1 MAAQRQPIYALTQV
15 KISINLYYLSPFFY
29 QKIMFDSLT
38 EKLNSVFKKL
48 RGHGKLTE
56 QNITDALKEV
66 RLALLEADVN
76 FKVVKD
82 FIDRVRVRAVGQE
95 VLGSLTPGQQVVKI
109 VHEELVS
116 LMGGSNTGLN
126 LSYKPPIPVMLVGL
140 QGSGKTT
147 TAAKLGK
154 FLKDKGRKPYLVP
167 ADVRRPAAIEQLKT
181 LGEQLSIPVYPSDSQ
196 ESPVTICRKAIQ
208 WADGESGDVVLIDTA
223 GRLHIDEDLM
233 KELEQIKRE
242 VTPREILLVAD
253 AMTGQDAVQVAKKFN
268 ETLDLQGVIL
278 TKLDGDA
285 RGGAALS
292 IKAVTGK
299 PIKFIG
305 VGEKLDALEL
315 FHPDRMA
322 SRILGMGDVLSLI
335 EKAQETIDEKKAQE
349 LQKKLLKDSFTL
361 EDFGEQLKQIK
372 KMGSIDQILS
382 MIPGMGKLNLP
393 KDFQASEKELGR
405 VEAII
410 NSMTREE
417 RRHPDILNGSRR
429 LRIAKG
435 SGTTVQDVNQLLKQY
450 LQTKKMLRTFRKG
463 GMKGLP
469 RGLFS

>member
-1 MAAQRQPIYALTQV
+1 
-15 KISINLYYLSPFFY
+15 
-29 QKIMFDSLT
+29 MFDSLT
-38 EKLNSVFKKL
+38 DRLSSVFKKL
-48 RGHGKLTE
+48 RGHGKMTE
-56 QNITDALKEV
+56 QNITEALKEV

-82 FIDRVRVRAVGQE
+82 FVERIRSRAVGQE
-95 VLGSLTPGQQVVKI
+95 VLGSLTPAQQVIKI
-109 VHEELVS
+109 VHEELIS
-116 LMGGSNTGLN
+116 LMGGMSSVLN
-126 LSYKPPIPVMLVGL
+126 LSYKPPIPIMLVGL

-147 TAAKLGK
+147 TVGKLGK

-167 ADVRRPAAIEQLKT
+167 ADVQRPAAIEQLRR
-181 LGEQLSIPVYPSDSQ
+181 LGEQLGLPVFDPDPK
-196 ESPVTICRKAIQ
+196 ENPLTICRKALL
-208 WADGESGDVVLIDTA
+208 WADGEDGDVLLIDTA
-223 GRLHIDEDLM
+223 GRLHIDEALM
-233 KELEQIKRE
+233 RELEEIRKE
-242 VTPREILLVAD
+242 IIPREILLVAD
-253 AMTGQDAVQVAKKFN
+253 AMTGQDAVNVAKRFN
-268 ETLDLQGVIL
+268 EALDIQGVIL

-305 VGEKLDALEL
+305 VGEKLDALEI

-335 EKAQETIDEKKAQE
+335 EKAQEAIDTKKAQE
-349 LQKKLLKDSFTL
+349 LEKKLLKDSFTL
-361 EDFGEQLKQIK
+361 EDFREQLQQVK

-382 MIPGMGKLNLP
+382 MIPGMSRLKLP
-393 KDFQASEKELGR
+393 KDFQGSEKELVK

-410 NSMTREE
+410 NSMTKQE
-417 RRHPDILNGSRR
+417 RRSPEILNGSRR

-450 LQTKKMLRTFRKG
+450 LQTKKMLRQFKKG
-463 GMKGLP
+463 GMRGLAK
-469 RGLFS
+469 GLFS